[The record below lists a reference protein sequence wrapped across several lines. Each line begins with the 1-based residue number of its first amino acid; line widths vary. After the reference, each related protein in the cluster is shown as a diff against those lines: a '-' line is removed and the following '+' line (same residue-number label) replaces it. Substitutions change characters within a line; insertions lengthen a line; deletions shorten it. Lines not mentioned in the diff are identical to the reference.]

1 MFDRKE
7 FLNEEFLRKQI
18 RKGIKIVLE
27 RRKRK
32 KNRVLKEER
41 KLRNVIRELIR
52 ETKTPDN
59 DPSPHPSTGINV
71 LEDLLKK
78 IIPNLEMDFKKIT
91 SDPEQRK
98 SYRAHVIQ
106 AVQQTLSPVKVLDQA
121 GLGKDPEPEE
131 EPLQEAEDIEMEVDE
146 TPEDPAFIDVGL
158 KSDKEKAAAADPDPK
173 DNFAIQG
180 MDRTGGNMAF
190 ETFKRIETNII
201 DAYDMLDSPEDKE
214 LFYDYLITNLKLYFD
229 KFEGDMEASP
239 EEPSTDEYEAAQ
251 AEQEAADTEE
261 PVEDELGIEEL

>member
-1 MFDRKE
+1 MYKRRE
-7 FLNEEFLRKQI
+7 LLEEEQLRDVV
-18 RKGIKIVLE
+18 RKGIRIVLE
-27 RRKRK
+27 RRQRI
-32 KNRVLKEER
+32 RTRATLEEQ
-41 KLRNVIRELIR
+41 KLRGIIRQLIS

-59 DPSPHPSTGINV
+59 DPAPHPSTGINV

-98 SYRAHVIQ
+98 SYRAHIIQ
-106 AVQQTLSPVKVLDQA
+106 AVQHTLAPVKALDKA
-121 GLGKDPEPEE
+121 GEE
-131 EPLQEAEDIEMEVDE
+131 LRGTEELQEAEEIDIDVDE

-158 KSDKEKAAAADPDPK
+158 KSDKKKEEPEDPRDS
-173 DNFAIQG
+173 FRVQG
-180 MDRTGGNMAF
+180 LDRTGGNMAF

-201 DAYDMLDSPEDKE
+201 DAYDMLDSAEDKE

-239 EEPSTDEYEAAQ
+239 EEPSTDEYEEAS
-251 AEQEAADTEE
+251 AETEE
-261 PVEDELGIEEL
+261 APEETPEEELGAEEL